1 VLHVPGQPSSLLRL
15 IAPWVSD
22 ADRGWDP
29 GTVFGGRLRRE
40 PELLSRLD
48 LGVPR
53 SMLAYLHRLSG
64 LSGWWGLPWTIRR
77 PALVITGDDDPIV
90 PAGNS
95 RILAACLPDAQ
106 LRVVRGG
113 GHLLLFDSPA
123 EVAPMI
129 GQFLKGSQEPV
140 RRLAS

>member
-1 VLHVPGQPSSLLRL
+1 VLHVPGEPSALLRL
-15 IAPWVSD
+15 LAPWLPH
-22 ADRGWDP
+22 ADGGWDP
-29 GTVFGGRLRRE
+29 GPTFGGRLRRE
-40 PELLSRLD
+40 PHLLSRLD

-53 SMLAYLHRLSG
+53 SLLAYLHRLSG
-64 LSGWWGLPWTIRR
+64 LSGWWGLPWSIRH

-95 RILAACLPDAQ
+95 RILAACLPDAR
-106 LRVVRGG
+106 LHVVRGG

-129 GQFLKGSQEPV
+129 GAFLRESREAG
-140 RRLAS
+140 RLAA